1 MQELNP
7 RQREAVRYLDG
18 PLLVLAGAGTGKT
31 RVITAKIAHLVEQA
45 GIPARHITA
54 VTFTN
59 KAAREMKA
67 RVAGRLDG
75 HQARGLTVS
84 TFHTFGLT
92 LLRRETAQAGLRP
105 GFSIL
110 DELDVEQLLGELAKQ
125 DALDKSA
132 LQAARHQISS
142 WKSELVDPT
151 TAMERAESDSDV
163 FCASVYAA
171 YDRALRSYNAVDFD
185 DLILLPV
192 RLLRDEPA
200 LRERWQNRVRYLL
213 VDEYQDTNDAQ
224 YELVRLLVGVRG
236 ALTVVGDD
244 DQSIYAWRGARPEN
258 LARLRDDFPRLKV
271 IKLEQNYRSTGRILR
286 AANDLIARNSHVFD
300 KRLWSEH
307 GPGDGL
313 RVIVCKDEEDEAERV
328 ISEIVH
334 RRFST
339 GQAYRDFAILYRGN
353 HQSRPFEK
361 ALRTQGV
368 PYFLSG
374 GSSFFSRTE
383 IKDAMAYLRLLAN
396 PDDDGAFLRV
406 VNTPRREIGHGTL
419 EKLANYAAQRRLP
432 LLSTIAE
439 LGLEQHLPA
448 RACRRL
454 REFADWRDSLAR
466 QCDSARA
473 TDVLRQLLDDIAY
486 RDWLRETSSTDA
498 AGDRRWENLQELLE
512 WMEKLQDETDDGR
525 DIGELVARLTLLDI
539 LERQDEEHATDRVA
553 LMTLHAAKGLEF
565 PSVFLVGAEEGLLPH
580 HSSLEDDRLIAE
592 ERRLA
597 YVGLTRAR
605 KQLILTSA
613 QRRRRGGETV
623 RCEPSRFLAELPAE
637 DLQWEGRGST
647 LTTEEKQAR
656 GQASIAGLKAM
667 LGAD

>member
-67 RVAGRLDG
+67 RIAGRLDG
-75 HQARGLTVS
+75 NRARGLNVS

-125 DALDKSA
+125 DALDKPA
-132 LQAARHQISS
+132 LQAARHRISS
-142 WKSELVDPT
+142 WKSELVDPA
-151 TAMERAESDSDV
+151 TAMGRAESDSDV
-163 FCASVYAA
+163 FCAAVYAA

-192 RLLRDEPA
+192 RLLRDERA

-224 YELVRLLVGVRG
+224 YELVRQLVGVRG

-307 GPGDGL
+307 GPGDSL
-313 RVIVCKDEEDEAERV
+313 RVIVCRDEEDEAERV

-419 EKLANYAAQRRLP
+419 EKLAGYAAQRQLP
-432 LLSTIAE
+432 LLPTIAE
-439 LGLEQHLPA
+439 LGLEQHLSA

-454 REFADWRDSLAR
+454 REFADWRDNLAR
-466 QCDSARA
+466 QCETIRA
-473 TDVLRQLLDDIAY
+473 TDVLRQLLDDIGY
-486 RDWLRETSSTDA
+486 RDWLRETSNTDA

-512 WMEKLQDETDDGR
+512 WMEKLHDETDGGR

-539 LERQDEEHATDRVA
+539 LERQDEEQATDRVA